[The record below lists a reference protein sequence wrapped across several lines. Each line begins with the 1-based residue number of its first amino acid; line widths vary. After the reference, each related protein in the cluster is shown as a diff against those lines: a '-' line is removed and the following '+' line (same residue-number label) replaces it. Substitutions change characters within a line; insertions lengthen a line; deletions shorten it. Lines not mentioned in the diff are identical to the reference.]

1 MNKKLKIQFRGH
13 MLLVILM
20 MKNLSEC
27 FTKDIAKK
35 KKKNQKDFS
44 VEKVIKRKGAKLYV
58 KWKKCNNCLVT

>member
-1 MNKKLKIQFRGH
+1 

-35 KKKNQKDFS
+35 KKKNQKESS

>member
-1 MNKKLKIQFRGH
+1 

-27 FTKDIAKK
+27 FTKDIEKK
-35 KKKNQKDFS
+35 KKKNQKEFS
-44 VEKVIKRKGAKLYV
+44 VEKVIKRKGAKLYF